1 MASTPEGRIKD
12 KVKKILRE
20 NNIYYAMPHGAGY
33 GNAGVPDFLCC
44 MRGKFIAIETKAH
57 DNSKITALQLK
68 QLQDVEAAG
77 GETFVIHSAN
87 VHLFE
92 IWFKENK

>member
-1 MASTPEGRIKD
+1 
-12 KVKKILRE
+12 
-20 NNIYYAMPHGAGY
+20 
-33 GNAGVPDFLCC
+33 
-44 MRGKFIAIETKAH
+44 MRGKFLAIETKAH

-68 QLQDVEAAG
+68 QLQDIEAAG